1 MKSHYEIQIT
11 VYRSNPSYKNQRQN
25 NVQWLQAMIPVI
37 MKTQTMITDELYL
50 APLGQGVSLCL
61 S

>member
-1 MKSHYEIQIT
+1 MNKHPQIEIT
-11 VYRSNPSYKNQRQN
+11 VYERRHGYKNQRQK
-25 NVQWLQAMIPVI
+25 NVKWLQAMIPVI

-50 APLGQGVSLCL
+50 AALGQGVSLCL